1 MCEEC
6 FYELNIENYTKCSI
20 CGYLQQHEQLIIKK
34 KKSNKT
40 KTKRTNKTK
49 RK

>member
-6 FYELNIENYTKCSI
+6 FYELNIDNYTKCSM
-20 CGYLQQHEQLIIKK
+20 CGYLQQHEPLIIKK
-34 KKSNKT
+34 KST